1 MLHYITNRPEV
12 VVPEHFVHFIRRES
26 HGSCQRRVILRADS
40 VGREIVD
47 AREDALL
54 ADAQT
59 PGEDGFFQYRTTID
73 DRPGFRLHRV
83 KESFQK
89 IAHFGKV
96 SALSSPRERNIV
108 LINEEHHLLFIM
120 LCEHRDHIAKEAL
133 S

>member
-1 MLHYITNRPEV
+1 MLYHFTHRLEA
-12 VVPEHFVHFIRRES
+12 VVPKHFIYFIRRKT
-26 HGSCQRRVILRADS
+26 HCSCECRIILRADG

-59 PGEDGFFQYRTTID
+59 PGKDGFFQNRAAID
-73 DRPGFRLHRV
+73 DRPGFRLQRV
-83 KESFQK
+83 KEGFQK

-96 SALSSPRERNIV
+96 SALGSPRKRNIV
-108 LINEEHHLLFIM
+108 LIDEEHNLLFVM
-120 LCEHRDHIAKEAL
+120 LCEHRDHIAKETL